1 MDDDQAM
8 SSQLDLDQG
17 GTSRQ
22 WVLAELGPTFGGV
35 WYPLQNLLITTA
47 PATVTM
53 DPSSSM
59 VQVNVAGPVTVI
71 LPSAKLPP
79 VPAQP
84 GLFVKNPVTIA
95 DIGGNA
101 SAHPITIQAQPGE
114 NVMGLAS
121 IRITANYGAFT
132 LEPSSN
138 LMGWNSVSP

>member
-1 MDDDQAM
+1 MT
-8 SSQLDLDQG
+8 SQLDLDQG

-35 WYPLQNLLITTA
+35 WYPLQNLLITSA
-47 PATVTM
+47 PTTVTM

-59 VQVNVAGPVTVI
+59 VQVNVAGLVTVI
-71 LPSAKLPP
+71 LPSAKQPP

-101 SAHPITIQAQPGE
+101 SSFPITIKPLPGE
-114 NVMGLAS
+114 NIMGLAS
-121 IRITANYGAFT
+121 IQITSNYGAFT
-132 LEPSSN
+132 LEPSAL
-138 LMGWNSVSP
+138 LMGWNSISP